1 MRIHFFKRAF
11 RILMVGMFSTISG
24 MVNGQ
29 VIGPGGT
36 ASDGRTGTGYIVT
49 GVPFLLVSP
58 DARSGALG
66 EASVALS
73 EDVNAN
79 YWNPSKLAFLEG
91 TSALGLS
98 YSPWLRRLVPDV
110 NLAYLS
116 FAQKLDEQNTIG
128 ASLRY
133 FNLGQIDRR
142 DDLGNAQGTFS
153 PSEFA
158 VDATFARKFGDNFA
172 LGTSLRFIYS
182 NLSNGG
188 FNDVQQIRPGTAV
201 AADVSLYYKNDEL
214 FLFGKDAIFSFGTNI
229 SNIGSKISY
238 SDNGQKYFLPAN
250 LKIGAANTWILDDF
264 NRVTFTLDLNKLLV
278 PTQPIRD
285 SAGVIVQGKD
295 PDRSVPAGIFGSFTD
310 APGGFNEEL
319 KEISYATGLEYWYDK
334 QFALR
339 AGYFYE
345 SPLKG
350 NRQYLSLGAGF
361 RYDKFNLDFSYLVA
375 NQQKSPVANTLRFSL
390 LFNFG
395 VEKY

>member
-1 MRIHFFKRAF
+1 MHIQISKYSVKIMMVVALTAF
-11 RILMVGMFSTISG
+11 SG
-24 MVNGQ
+24 IVNGQ

-36 ASDGRTGTGYIVT
+36 TSDGRQGNGYIVT

-58 DARSGALG
+58 DARSGGIG
-66 EASVALS
+66 EAGVALS

-79 YWNPSKLAFLEG
+79 FWNPSKLAFLESN
-91 TSALGLS
+91 TALGLS

-116 FAQKLDEQNTIG
+116 FAQKLDDQNTIG

-133 FNLGQIDRR
+133 FNLGQIERR
-142 DDLGNAQGTFS
+142 DDIGNSQGTFS

-158 VDATFARKFGDNFA
+158 VDATFARRFGDNFS

-188 FNDVQQIRPGTAV
+188 FSDVQQIKPGTAV

-214 FLFGKDAIFSFGTNI
+214 YFFGKDAIFSFGTNI
-229 SNIGSKISY
+229 SNIGTKISY
-238 SDNGQKYFLPAN
+238 SDNGQKYFLPTN

-264 NRVTFTLDLNKLLV
+264 NNVTFTLDLNKLLV
-278 PTQPIRD
+278 PTQPLRD
-285 SAGVIVQGKD
+285 SVGNIVQGKN
-295 PDRSVPAGIFGSFTD
+295 PDRSVPAGIFGSFSD

-319 KEISYATGLEYWYDK
+319 REVSYSTGLEYWYDQ

-339 AGYFYE
+339 AGYYYE
-345 SPLKG
+345 SPTKG
-350 NRQYLSLGAGF
+350 DRQYLSLGAGF
-361 RYDKFNLDFSYLVA
+361 RYEKFRLDFSYLVA
-375 NQQKSPVANTLRFSL
+375 DQQKSPVANTLRFSM

-395 VEKY
+395 SEDY